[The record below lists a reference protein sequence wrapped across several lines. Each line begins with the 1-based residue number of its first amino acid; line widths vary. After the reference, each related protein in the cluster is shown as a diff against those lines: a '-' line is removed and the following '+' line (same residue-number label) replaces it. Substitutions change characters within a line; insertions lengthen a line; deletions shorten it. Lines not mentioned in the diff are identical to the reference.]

1 MSNTQNTQV
10 FLKLTGHLRQA
21 VAPDKRL
28 LPITLQTEVYHNL
41 GIYGDD
47 LFDLLLWINKEFGV
61 TLDLNIGD
69 YGPTEWP
76 FLRIR
81 KLLSKFFGGPET
93 AYKSLKVGDV
103 VAAVEA
109 YHCPS

>member
-1 MSNTQNTQV
+1 V
-10 FLKLTGHLRQA
+10 
-21 VAPDKRL
+21 
-28 LPITLQTEVYHNL
+28 PITLQTEVYRNL

-61 TLDLNIGD
+61 TLDLNIAD

-81 KLLSKFFGGPET
+81 KLLSKFFGERET
-93 AYKSLKVGDV
+93 VYKSLKVGDV
-103 VAAVEA
+103 VSAVETNRCSSFEEPA
-109 YHCPS
+109 DQTRN